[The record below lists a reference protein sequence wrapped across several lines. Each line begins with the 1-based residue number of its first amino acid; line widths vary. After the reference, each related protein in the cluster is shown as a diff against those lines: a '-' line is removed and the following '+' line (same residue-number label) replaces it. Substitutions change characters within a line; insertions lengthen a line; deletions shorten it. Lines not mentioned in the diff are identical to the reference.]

1 MDEQRK
7 VPSMVWIGA
16 IAIVVGVGFAIAS
29 DSAGGAVIGLVIAA
43 AGVVRG
49 AVALIDYAKS

>member
-16 IAIVVGVGFAIAS
+16 IAVVVGVGFAIAS
-29 DSAGGAVIGLVIAA
+29 SSAGGALIGLVIAV

-49 AVALIDYAKS
+49 TAAFIDYAKS